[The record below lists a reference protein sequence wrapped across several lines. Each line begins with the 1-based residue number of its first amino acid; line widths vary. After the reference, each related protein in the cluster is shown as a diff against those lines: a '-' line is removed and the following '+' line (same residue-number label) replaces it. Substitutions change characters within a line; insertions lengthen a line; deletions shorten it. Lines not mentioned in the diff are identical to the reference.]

1 MRKQMRTTTAKHHI
15 KSNQLIYNIFG
26 ALTTI
31 SFVIPI
37 YFFIINSFK
46 DLKAIRRQ
54 PLLITKEM
62 FTLNSITEAW
72 SATEYP
78 SNFVNSILVLFISC
92 GCLVI
97 FGSLASFAI
106 VRINNQKTRRLYSSI
121 VALMTIPMQVAMI
134 PLAWQLSVF
143 GLIDTRGGIAVV
155 YLAFGL
161 PFTIFLFTG
170 FMRTIPIELADSST
184 IDGCGMFQT
193 YLLIYMPLM
202 KTVTGTLLIL
212 RGTYIW
218 NDILVPLL
226 TVRRPSRTTLPM
238 TLITLSTSRGTRWD
252 IMFGA
257 SLLISLPIIVIFL
270 VFQKSFISGIVAGA
284 VKG

>member
-1 MRKQMRTTTAKHHI
+1 MRKKFKKNQHHI
-15 KSNQLIYNIFG
+15 KSNRPIYNVLATF
-26 ALTTI
+26 AST
-31 SFVIPI
+31 SFFLPI
-37 YFFIINSFK
+37 YFFLINSFK
-46 DLKAIRRQ
+46 NIKAIRRQ
-54 PLLITKEM
+54 PLLLTKEM
-62 FTLNSITEAW
+62 FTLNSIIEAW
-72 SATEYP
+72 STTEYP
-78 SNFVNSILVLFISC
+78 SNFFNSILVLSISC
-92 GCLVI
+92 GSLI
-97 FGSLASFAI
+97 IIGSLASFAI
-106 VRINNQKTRRLYSSI
+106 VRIDSLRMRRLYTSI
-121 VALMTIPMQVAMI
+121 IALMTIPMHVAMI
-134 PLAWQLSVF
+134 PLAKQLSIF

-161 PFTIFLFTG
+161 PFTIFLFSG
-170 FMRTIPIELADSST
+170 FMRTIPIELADSAT

-226 TVRRPSRTTLPM
+226 TVRSPSRTTLPM
-238 TLITLSTSRGTRWD
+238 TLVTLTTSRGTRWD

-257 SLLISLPIIVIFL
+257 SLLISLPIIFIFL